1 MKTVDKECLRE
12 DIGCV
17 IADIVPVLERIDIKF
32 SNFDKSD
39 LDVLEIKEESF
50 SKILKYSKFLSEKI
64 SDSSNNDIK
73 VSKPEIELITSL
85 DISLSVDDMIK
96 NLGLD
101 WFNVHSCLDTIAGG
115 MVPVLVGIAGAGKT
129 YTAVNMPQIIWKFA
143 SDLHERT
150 YDNLYKIMIPCSN
163 ISHNDFWGSFD
174 AVSHI
179 CTGKFKYVWQ
189 EALNNPN
196 GLYYVIL
203 DEMLDMY
210 DIRSTYG
217 ESFSM
222 ITSLP
227 DNLIVVATGN
237 NDVKDN
243 GSQTSRNMLDDD
255 GVRGRFELIKVHN
268 ILQDSSSDAY
278 KRFFKD
284 IGKRCKTD
292 LEKKLKSL
300 ILNYDKSY
308 TDKMLVPR
316 KVINFINK
324 GKQKMTLDDYN
335 EYLRECIKNN
345 KNYIEDSLFT
355 NLPSYNSS
363 NNVIDIFEEIWNNE
377 ED

>member
-101 WFNVHSCLDTIAGG
+101 WFNVHSCLDSIAGG

-129 YTAVNMPQIIWKFA
+129 YTAVNMPQIIWKFV
-143 SDLHERT
+143 SDLHERN
-150 YDNLYKIMIPCSN
+150 YDNLYKVMIPCSN

-174 AVSHI
+174 AVSHM
-179 CTGKFKYVWQ
+179 CTGKFKYIWY
-189 EALNNPN
+189 EALSNPN
-196 GLYYVIL
+196 DLYYVIL

-210 DIRSTYG
+210 DIRKTFG
-217 ESFSM
+217 DSFSKV
-222 ITSLP
+222 TSLP
-227 DNLIVVATGN
+227 NNIIIVATGN
-237 NDVKDN
+237 NNSNDSSAETANK
-243 GSQTSRNMLDDD
+243 MLKDD
-255 GVRGRFELIKVHN
+255 GIKGRFELINVHN
-268 ILQDSSSDAY
+268 ILQDSSSDEY
-278 KRFFKD
+278 KKFFEGIETK
-284 IGKRCKTD
+284 KE
-292 LEKKLKSL
+292 LEKKLKNL
-300 ILNYDKSY
+300 VLYYDKKY
-308 TDKMLVPR
+308 PDKMLVPR
-316 KVINFINK
+316 NVVSFIK
-324 GKQKMTLDDYN
+324 RGKQNESEQDYF
-335 EYLRECIKNN
+335 ELLCSRIRSCEKDYLEDLLFVPLLNRN
-345 KNYIEDSLFT
+345 KHS
-355 NLPSYNSS
+355 
-363 NNVIDIFEEIWNNE
+363 IDELEEIWNE
-377 ED
+377 L